1 MLYQFKYAFL
11 DIRTSKRISLLFLL
25 QIVAVFLLIDYC
37 IISFMRVE
45 NGLERLEILKDKN
58 AFINRDATSDE
69 RIDALLADESKAVSK
84 MKELYQCIMSNDRI
98 EKYSMYQ
105 YTTLESVDDHDI
117 IEATVSNMFFEIYNI
132 ETFQGCM
139 FDEKDF
145 TYQTE
150 VVPIIIGYGLKDKYH
165 IGQEYVKKD
174 CATNQ
179 DIVYKVVGI
188 LKKNSTYPSLVDIGR
203 EIDLNYTYF
212 RPLNIKDI
220 SDFGSMDMAISSTVI
235 FANSEDDVRFIEQKS
250 VELGLFSMDYK
261 KIHARI
267 KEFLYYF
274 KKKMLYQLF
283 IAFVILM
290 FAGISMALNLVTMI
304 SQKFKE
310 FSIHLLCGGSIKD
323 IVQRLTFQLV
333 ILISLAL
340 IPTAIIYGI
349 NMSFI
354 FTTIFAFFIILL
366 VMIIP
371 YHKIKTTNIIQMVR
385 RYE

>member
-1 MLYQFKYAFL
+1 MIELKNIL
-11 DIRTSKRISLLFLL
+11 
-25 QIVAVFLLIDYC
+25 C
-37 IISFMRVE
+37 I
-45 NGLERLEILKDKN
+45 N
-58 AFINRDATSDE
+58 
-69 RIDALLADESKAVSK
+69 
-84 MKELYQCIMSNDRI
+84 
-98 EKYSMYQ
+98 
-105 YTTLESVDDHDI
+105 TTLESVDDHDI

-132 ETFQGCM
+132 ETFQGRM

-188 LKKNSTYPSLVDIGR
+188 LNKNSTYPSLVDIGR
-203 EIDLNYTYF
+203 EINLNYTYF

-333 ILISLAL
+333 ILISYPYPYCYYLWYKYEFY
-340 IPTAIIYGI
+340 IHYDICV
-349 NMSFI
+349 
-354 FTTIFAFFIILL
+354 FIILL
-366 VMIIP
+366 VMIMP
-371 YHKIKTTNIIQMVR
+371 YHKIKTANIIQMVR